1 VRVVI
6 ADTSPINYL
15 ILIDAIEIL
24 PRLYGRVIV
33 PLEVLA
39 ELTDPDAP
47 AEVARWLHDG
57 AEWLEVERAPQEEDD
72 SLEELDAGERA
83 AIILALH
90 QPNVLLL
97 MDDAPGRAAATA
109 RGIDTVGTLGVL
121 RAAAMKEL
129 VNLPLALARLLTTNF
144 RAPKSVVEAL
154 ISEDAQRLL

>member
-1 VRVVI
+1 MRVVI

-57 AEWLEVERAPQEEDD
+57 PE
-72 SLEELDAGERA
+72 
-83 AIILALH
+83 
-90 QPNVLLL
+90 
-97 MDDAPGRAAATA
+97 
-109 RGIDTVGTLGVL
+109 
-121 RAAAMKEL
+121 
-129 VNLPLALARLLTTNF
+129 
-144 RAPKSVVEAL
+144 
-154 ISEDAQRLL
+154 